1 MKQLSDSYQANGLLS
16 PPIQKYFTSVGRE
29 LGKIMLN
36 MNHNVKRSLARLGGI
51 APVATTRSLRR
62 AADLIDTARWLR
74 EHSMLPFKASFPR
87 RESIFNVIADA
98 TRERQVLYL
107 EFGVFEGYSMRYWSK
122 ALKNPRSILHGFDSF
137 EGLPATWKED
147 HPRGRFAK
155 GGAPPQIPDTRV
167 TFFKGWFGETLAN
180 YTLPAHEELIINI
193 DCDLYSSAKCVLD
206 SLKDSIHVGTWLYFD
221 EFGSWDH
228 EGRAFRELV
237 EETGMRFEPE
247 AESAATWSASFRRIE

>member
-1 MKQLSDSYQANGLLS
+1 YVACRVYGWLLPPASAQCAAGDRKVHPAPAITPAAHARFGMAMKQLSDSYQANGLLS

-107 EFGVFEGYSMRYWSK
+107 EFGVF
-122 ALKNPRSILHGFDSF
+122 
-137 EGLPATWKED
+137 
-147 HPRGRFAK
+147 
-155 GGAPPQIPDTRV
+155 
-167 TFFKGWFGETLAN
+167 
-180 YTLPAHEELIINI
+180 
-193 DCDLYSSAKCVLD
+193 
-206 SLKDSIHVGTWLYFD
+206 
-221 EFGSWDH
+221 
-228 EGRAFRELV
+228 
-237 EETGMRFEPE
+237 
-247 AESAATWSASFRRIE
+247 